1 MAARKKRTAKKAAA
15 PDRAVARASVTT
27 PETPQEPKGYLW
39 DRLRG
44 AKSRKDVIELRDHAH
59 AHGYSAGGHLMTAIA
74 DRLSAFDK
82 EG

>member
-1 MAARKKRTAKKAAA
+1 MAARRKARAKKTAA
-15 PDRAVARASVTT
+15 PERPVARASVST

-39 DRLRG
+39 DRLRA
-44 AKSRKDVIELRDHAH
+44 AKTRDDVIELRTHAQ
-59 AHGYSAGGHLMTAIA
+59 AHGYSADGHLMTAIA